1 MQIFLKDLKDV
12 KLLLV
17 CVDGGSAR
25 LKFWRRSRDPKK
37 GVGTRRL
44 NLAAY
49 VASPAGDF
57 RGDRISSLKTPAGE
71 ATVYAARDGFA
82 AKSHST
88 TTQYRYF

>member
-1 MQIFLKDLKDV
+1 MQIFLKGLEDV
-12 KLLLV
+12 KLLLA

-25 LKFWRRSRDPKK
+25 LK

-49 VASPAGDF
+49 VASPTGDF

-71 ATVYAARDGFA
+71 ATAYAARDGFA